1 MDDLCEYCGSPMIYA
16 DEPCGCDSS
25 TMARKDALL
34 REAVLAMQAVRA
46 ETYGGLYCCDVNGVN
61 WFDFTKNLITEIK
74 KETDQ

>member
-34 REAVLAMQAVRA
+34 REAA
-46 ETYGGLYCCDVNGVN
+46 EMLDKCELEILHLTDRLDEAAGPIEKEIID
-61 WFDFTKNLITEIK
+61 LITKIE
-74 KETDQ
+74 KEVE